1 MAFKLRFFKS
11 IITTI
16 YLLEVFFI
24 YKEISL
30 RLEINWFFGF
40 SWTRRIHIIILKE
53 RILLL
58 LL

>member
-30 RLEINWFFGF
+30 RLEIN
-40 SWTRRIHIIILKE
+40 
-53 RILLL
+53 
-58 LL
+58 